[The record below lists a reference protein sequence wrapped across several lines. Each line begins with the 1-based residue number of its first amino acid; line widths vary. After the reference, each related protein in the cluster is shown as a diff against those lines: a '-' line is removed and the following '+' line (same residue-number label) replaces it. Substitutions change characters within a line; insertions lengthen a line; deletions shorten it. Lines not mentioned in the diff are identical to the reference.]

1 MSDNIC
7 FVIPIRY
14 NSSRLSK
21 KSLISLDGQ
30 TTIQRTYQQV
40 LKSKYYNNN
49 IYIFTDHEAVKEHCS
64 DFSENIVLTSS
75 DCKNGTE
82 RISRNLNHIPG
93 NYKYIVNIQSDEP
106 FIDPRNIDFAIEKHL
121 LNSNTKNIFY
131 TTLHQKILDNEYLNS
146 TGCLTV
152 QFTRNNDVMTYSRN
166 VLPGNKAGIN
176 DVNKRDYY
184 GFTGIYVFN
193 RDLLQNFHKL
203 EDTYYQDCEDIEQM
217 KILEHGFKIKT
228 YECPHFNEISLN
240 TEEDLVYLN
249 KKYFGVEPQKAKK
262 IKLVIFDLDGVF
274 TDSKIYVN
282 DKGILTKCYNGK
294 DTSALKILIG
304 KGIKTA
310 LITAHKTECVNHLKH
325 IVQRMDDVTMG
336 NYKKIDEYARLKNK
350 FDIIDEE
357 IAYIGDDMPDLPCIK
372 AAGFSGC
379 PNDAIKEIQ
388 SNVSYVCQRVGGDGA
403 VREFIEKMIELS
415 LI

>member
-7 FVIPIRY
+7 FVNPIRY
-14 NSSRLSK
+14 NSSRLNK
-21 KSLISLDGQ
+21 KSLISLDGL

-49 IYIFTDHEAVKEHCS
+49 IYIFTDHKDVQEHCS
-64 DFSENIVLTSS
+64 LFSKKIVLTSS

-82 RISRNLNHIPG
+82 RISRNLDYIPKK
-93 NYKYIVNIQSDEP
+93 YKYIVNIQSDEP
-106 FIDPRNIDFAIEKHL
+106 FIDPRNIDFAIDKHL
-121 LNSNTKNIFY
+121 LNLDTKNIYY
-131 TTLHQKILDNEYLNS
+131 TTLHQKILENEYLNS

-176 DVNKRDYY
+176 DVNKRNYY

-193 RDLLQNFHKL
+193 RDLLQNFHEL

-228 YECPHFNEISLN
+228 YECPYFNEISLN
-240 TEEDLVYLN
+240 TKEDLVYLN
-249 KKYFGVEPQKAKK
+249 KKYFGIDPQIVKK

-294 DTSALKILIG
+294 DTSALKILIS

-310 LITAHKTECVNHLKH
+310 LITAHETECVNHLKH
-325 IVQRMDDVTMG
+325 IVQRMNDVTMG
-336 NYKKIDEYARLKNK
+336 NYKKMDEYIRLKKK
-350 FDIIDEE
+350 FNVTDDE
-357 IAYIGDDMPDLPCIK
+357 IAYIGDDMPDLPCLLE
-372 AAGFSGC
+372 AGFSAC
-379 PNDAIKEIQ
+379 PNDAINEIQ
-388 SNVSYVCQRVGGDGA
+388 KNVLYVCKRVGGDGA
-403 VREFIEKMIELS
+403 VREFIEKMIELK